1 MNEGGGKEIQH
12 GFGLKANINFRFNVL
27 FSKIAKSRHQNVFF
41 GPKLKQADKEPCL
54 SQVVLKYMC
63 MDFTHTEMIQTQ

>member
-1 MNEGGGKEIQH
+1 MNEGGGIQH
-12 GFGLKANINFRFNVL
+12 GFRLKANINFRFYVL

-54 SQVVLKYMC
+54 SQVVLKY
-63 MDFTHTEMIQTQ
+63 IYVWISPTQK